1 MTAVEGAVGAF
12 YEICAE
18 YKGHLI
24 RRYFWD
30 EQRTRPRLLYSSFVG
45 FDLLTDTTLKGIKM
59 QIDNVT
65 KVI

>member
-1 MTAVEGAVGAF
+1 MVNNSVGT
-12 YEICAE
+12 YCEICAE

-30 EQRTRPRLLYSSFVG
+30 EQRTRPRLLYSAFVG

-59 QIDNVT
+59 QIDNLA

>member
-1 MTAVEGAVGAF
+1 MMHNAVGTY

-30 EQRTRPRLLYSSFVG
+30 EMRTRPRLLYSSFVG
-45 FDLLTDTTLKGIKM
+45 SDLLTDTTLKGIKT
-59 QIDNVT
+59 QIDNAA

>member
-1 MTAVEGAVGAF
+1 MMHNAVGAY

-30 EQRTRPRLLYSSFVG
+30 EIRTRPRLLYSAFVG
-45 FDLLTDTTLKGIKM
+45 SDLLTDTTLKGIKT
-59 QIDNVT
+59 QIDNMA